1 MILEKIYNQKQ
12 IEVNELKNQF
22 YSTLNLESKLSYK
35 ELFKE
40 IKKNL
45 KNSKTKSFYQN
56 LKKKSPA
63 IIAECKKASPSSG
76 ILKNNYNSVE
86 IAKIYEKLG
95 ASSISVL
102 TDTKFFLGSIEDLK
116 QVSQNVNIPVLRKDF
131 LISPIQIY
139 ESILNGADAVLL
151 IVRMLTQSQLGEMI
165 EICLEENI
173 DYLVEIHSE
182 EDLELALQF
191 PLKIIG
197 INHRNLDTLQIDLNI
212 TKKLV
217 PKIRKLNQNI
227 LIIAE
232 SGIENSL
239 TIKEF
244 SKFVDGF
251 LIGTY
256 FMKSQNIEEAWKELF
271 YENQII
277 NKL

>member
-1 MILEKIYNQKQ
+1 MILEKIYLQKQ
-12 IEVNELKNQF
+12 TEVNELKKEF
-22 YSTLNLESKLSYK
+22 YALLNSELTLTYK
-35 ELFKE
+35 EIFQE

-45 KNSKTKSFYQN
+45 KNIKIKSFYQN

-76 ILKNNYNSVE
+76 ILKNIYNPIE
-86 IAKIYEKLG
+86 IAKTYEKLS
-95 ASSISVL
+95 ASAISVL
-102 TDTKFFLGSIEDLK
+102 TDTKFFQGSLEDLK
-116 QVSQNVNIPVLRKDF
+116 QVSQNVNIPILRKDF

-165 EICLEENI
+165 EICLEEGI
-173 DYLVEIHSE
+173 DYLVEIHNE

-191 PLKIIG
+191 PLKMIG
-197 INHRNLDTLQIDLNI
+197 INHRNLDTLQIDLSI

-217 PKIRKLNQNI
+217 PKIRKYNQDI

-232 SGIENSL
+232 SGIETPQ

-244 SKFVDGF
+244 TGLVDGF

-271 YENQII
+271 REI
-277 NKL
+277 KL